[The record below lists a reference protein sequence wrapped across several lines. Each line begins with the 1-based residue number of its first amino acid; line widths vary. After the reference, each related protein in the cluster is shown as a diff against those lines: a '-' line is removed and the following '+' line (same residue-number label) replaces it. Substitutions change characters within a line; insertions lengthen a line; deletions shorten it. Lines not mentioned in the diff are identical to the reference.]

1 MLYEKHEEQT
11 SNKLSK
17 TKVVIGTDVLLGIY
31 NCVRTD
37 SQSGSKLNPIHLK
50 RNLRHM
56 TTALMLLFSY
66 NACVNIKSTMSFDDI
81 QNNTI
86 RVNVELPMWNL

>member
-1 MLYEKHEEQT
+1 MK
-11 SNKLSK
+11 NKLSTNSLK

-81 QNNTI
+81 QNKTI